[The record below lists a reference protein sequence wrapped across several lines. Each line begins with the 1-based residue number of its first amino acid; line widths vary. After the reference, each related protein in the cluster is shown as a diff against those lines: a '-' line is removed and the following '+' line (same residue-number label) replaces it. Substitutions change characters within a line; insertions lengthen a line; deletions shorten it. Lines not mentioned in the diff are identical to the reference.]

1 MDINVTKT
9 QNKITPYNYKA
20 LTEILSTCT
29 IDGQVLD
36 NDESKP
42 PVSDSDTTQPPRDT
56 ENKPKAVDNSWRN
69 MPTIC
74 FEDMIVASYG
84 DEYPPS
90 LNVARKIHDNTI
102 EDKEIPLLARKE
114 LDIILDKCNA
124 SDAASVIK
132 LVCTD
137 FPRAQFSREYYLDR
151 MKQFLTQNKTE
162 GGMYAI

>member
-9 QNKITPYNYKA
+9 HNKITPYNYKA

-29 IDGQVLD
+29 IDGQGLD

-42 PVSDSDTTQPPRDT
+42 PVSDSDKTQPPGDT

-69 MPTIC
+69 MSTIC
-74 FEDMIVASYG
+74 MEDMIIASFG

-102 EDKEIPLLARKE
+102 EDKEISLLARKE
-114 LDIILDKCNA
+114 LDIIMDKCNA
-124 SDAASVIK
+124 SDTSAIK

-162 GGMYAI
+162 GGT